1 MEHPRAARTAAVAA
15 PAAAVLVAA
24 LAACGGGGGGADGED
39 REQGPGAEAAAKL
52 GEAQLVQYEDA
63 KVVPEAGERGTYG
76 RLAGVERTE
85 ELRASTDLDKPECM
99 DAATSW
105 GSLPEVRKAPA
116 SVAVFARGDD
126 TVSHT
131 LVEVPEGVA
140 DEALETVAP
149 EKECSSYEATME
161 DGSTSSYTVSEVD
174 MDPVGDASR
183 AFAVKT
189 ETGGDT
195 VWMYSVVYRH
205 GGHLGA
211 ATVLGPD
218 EEGDYAELLSGFAA
232 SAVEREEKVL

>member
-24 LAACGGGGGGADGED
+24 LAACGGGGGGQGEE
-39 REQGPGAEAAAKL
+39 RGPGAEAAERL

-76 RLAGVERTE
+76 KLSGVERTE
-85 ELRASTDLDKPECM
+85 ELRSSTDLDKPECM

-131 LVEVPEGVA
+131 LLKVPEGVA
-140 DEALETVAP
+140 DEALQTVTP
-149 EKECSSYEATME
+149 EKECASYKATME
-161 DGSTSSYTVSEVD
+161 DGSTSSYSVSEVD

-195 VWMYSVVYRH
+195 VWMYSVVYRN

-218 EEGDYAELLSGFAA
+218 EKGDYGELLSGFAA